1 MAFLA
6 KDDSII
12 PKHSVMISICYS
24 KVFTIF
30 TMSES
35 MDKLSRH
42 ICKFKKSHWN
52 QTSSKC
58 FLTDILDGK
67 LYSGSI
73 FYNQILN
80 FEIGF

>member
-12 PKHSVMISICYS
+12 PKHSEMISICYS

-35 MDKLSRH
+35 MDKTLKAH
-42 ICKFKKSHWN
+42 
-52 QTSSKC
+52 
-58 FLTDILDGK
+58 L
-67 LYSGSI
+67 
-73 FYNQILN
+73 
-80 FEIGF
+80 